1 MMQLPNAKLIKQV
14 QQHQQSSRAR
24 HREPI
29 RLIPR
34 RRDTKVQGCAFFVP
48 EAVVIAGDHAKAVFP
63 RTKIAVESLTP
74 RSRFLPS
81 RIAPFQ
87 FVTKTHFLR
96 HDEAQRGVVDLE
108 ITRERRK
115 TKADAG

>member
-1 MMQLPNAKLIKQV
+1 MMQLPNAELIKEV

-24 HREPI
+24 QTEPI
-29 RLIPR
+29 RLVPG
-34 RRDTKVQGCAFFVP
+34 RRDTKVQRCAFFVP

-87 FVTKTHFLR
+87 FVTKCTFC
-96 HDEAQRGVVDLE
+96 G
-108 ITRERRK
+108 T
-115 TKADAG
+115 TKLSAV